1 MHPSSVA
8 WGADGSDV
16 DGRGT
21 PTISGWIMPAPLSM
35 PAIRYVRPLS
45 SESVRARNF
54 GNVSVVINAR
64 AVASHAANPCPS
76 LCARGPCGRSAVRIL
91 EIGSGWPMTPV
102 DMTSVSD
109 EDDEDEAGTRRASV
123 ARPIAHASA
132 RPCRPVTAFAQP
144 LLTTRALGR
153 PAVCSRTALGTVAGA
168 DVT

>member
-45 SESVRARNF
+45 SESVRARNL
-54 GNVSVVINAR
+54 GNVPVVINAR
-64 AVASHAANPCPS
+64 AVASHAANPCPR

-102 DMTSVSD
+102 DMTTVSD
-109 EDDEDEAGTRRASV
+109 DADDDD
-123 ARPIAHASA
+123 AR
-132 RPCRPVTAFAQP
+132 
-144 LLTTRALGR
+144 TTRATV
-153 PAVCSRTALGTVAGA
+153 PRTTSHP
-168 DVT
+168 